1 MASSPA
7 IVCRGLTKDYGA
19 KRALDGVDL
28 ELRTGEIFGYL
39 GSNGAGKTTTIRCL
53 LGLIRPTA
61 GTATVLGLDVRDDSL
76 EVRRHTGYL
85 PGDLRLYPRLT
96 ARQLLEYLGDL
107 RGGVR
112 PARVEE
118 LARRLECDLGLRCG
132 AMSHGNRQKVG
143 IIQALMHDP
152 AVLILDEPT
161 ATLDPLMQR
170 IVHEL
175 IREARDG
182 GATIFVS
189 SHDLPEVAH
198 LCDRAGILRQGRLV
212 AVQDVNELA
221 QQGRHVISI
230 EFLEPVEPTVFE
242 RIPGVSQVTASDH
255 TLTITVSGELDAV
268 VKTAA
273 RFRVHGLRSAEVDLD
288 EVFHDY
294 YRAGNADAP

>member
-7 IVCRGLTKDYGA
+7 IVCRGLNKDYGA
-19 KRALDGVDL
+19 KRALDGVGL

-76 EVRRHTGYL
+76 GVRRHTGYL

-112 PARVEE
+112 GSRVEE

-170 IVHEL
+170 IVHDL
-175 IREARDG
+175 IREARDR

-230 EFLEPVEPTVFE
+230 EFLEPVDPSVFE
-242 RIPGVSQVTASDH
+242 RLPGVSQVTASDH
-255 TLTITVSGELDAV
+255 TLTITASGDLDAV

-288 EVFHDY
+288 EVFRDY
-294 YRAGNADAP
+294 YRTENADAR